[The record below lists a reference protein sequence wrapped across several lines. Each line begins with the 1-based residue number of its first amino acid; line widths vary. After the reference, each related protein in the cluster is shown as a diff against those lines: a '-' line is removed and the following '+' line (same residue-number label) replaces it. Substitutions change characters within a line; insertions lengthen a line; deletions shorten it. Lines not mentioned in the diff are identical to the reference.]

1 MQCVRVPGTRRV
13 RGRTALLAFV
23 SLVGSLQLPQAALA
37 DKVKVKTEIS
47 AAADLNPDRNGRA
60 SPVVLLM
67 FQLSAVDAFQNADFF
82 SLFDPD
88 AAIIAAD
95 MLERTEMT
103 LQPGEVRPL
112 EAEFDEEARYIGLVA
127 AFRDVEK
134 AQWRGIVE
142 LPDKGFLK
150 KVFSRDKL
158 LIQLQAL
165 AVTATIE

>member
-1 MQCVRVPGTRRV
+1 MG
-13 RGRTALLAFV
+13 LLAFV
-23 SLVGSLQLPQAALA
+23 SLVGGLQLPHAALA
-37 DKVKVKTEIS
+37 DKVKVKTEITTP
-47 AAADLNPDRNGRA
+47 ADLNPDRNGRP

-82 SLFDPD
+82 SLFDPG
-88 AAIIAAD
+88 AGIIAAD

-150 KVFSRDKL
+150 KAFSRDKL
-158 LIQLQAL
+158 LIQLQSL

>member
-1 MQCVRVPGTRRV
+1 MQRVRVLNTQRRRTRLGV
-13 RGRTALLAFV
+13 LAFV
-23 SLVGSLQLPQAALA
+23 SLVAGLGLPHAALA
-37 DKVKVKTEIS
+37 DKVKVKTEITT
-47 AAADLNPDRNGRA
+47 AADLNPDRNGRP
-60 SPVVLLM
+60 SPVVLLI

-82 SLFDPD
+82 SLFDPA
-88 AAIIAAD
+88 AAIVAAD
-95 MLERTEMT
+95 MIERTEMT
-103 LQPGEVRPL
+103 LHPGEVRPL

-158 LIQLQAL
+158 LIQLQSL